1 MGKATHICTG
11 CGYIYQE
18 DKPFASLS
26 EEYVCPSCSA
36 PKSKF
41 EAMKEGEA
49 PKSSR
54 PTKAYPEGTLVALP
68 GQGQT
73 VELKLVSKADVSA
86 DTRVFRFALPSEKHV
101 LGLPVGQ
108 HVAMSL
114 KGADGVVVSRPYT
127 PISSDDEAGYVE
139 FCVKVYD
146 GGAMTTLLDA
156 LAVGDAATFEGPLGN
171 LTYTDRGEFSVF
183 NPVSSETTKRA
194 GIKHLGMV
202 CGGTGITPMLQVIR
216 QVFKDVGDTTRVSLV
231 FANKSPADIL
241 LKAELDELAATHK
254 NLAVHYTVD
263 AADDKWE
270 GSTGFVDA
278 EMLKKHLPAAAS
290 DAQVLMCGPPAMME
304 KAVKP
309 ALETLGFTKD
319 SYMEF

>member
-1 MGKATHICTG
+1 M
-11 CGYIYQE
+11 
-18 DKPFASLS
+18 
-26 EEYVCPSCSA
+26 
-36 PKSKF
+36 
-41 EAMKEGEA
+41 
-49 PKSSR
+49 
-54 PTKAYPEGTLVALP
+54 
-68 GQGQT
+68 
-73 VELKLVSKADVSA
+73 
-86 DTRVFRFALPSEKHV
+86 
-101 LGLPVGQ
+101 
-108 HVAMSL
+108 
-114 KGADGVVVSRPYT
+114 
-127 PISSDDEAGYVE
+127 
-139 FCVKVYD
+139 
-146 GGAMTTLLDA
+146 
-156 LAVGDAATFEGPLGN
+156 TFEGPLGN

-183 NPVSSETTKRA
+183 DPVSGETAKRA

-231 FANKSPADIL
+231 FANKSPADVL

-263 AADDKWE
+263 EADDKWE

-290 DAQVLMCGPPAMME
+290 DSQVLMCGPPAMME